1 VNRLYGKSFSA
12 FSTVD
17 ACGKNELLG
26 GNSARLRGAL
36 VSPELKQIS
45 TPAG

>member
-1 VNRLYGKSFSA
+1 MERVSA
-12 FSTVD
+12 HFSTVD
-17 ACGKNELLG
+17 ACGKNGLLG
-26 GNSARLRGAL
+26 SNMARLRGTL